1 MQNVNLYQPERRRSG
16 GPRSRHL
23 LAGLALVLLA
33 MLMHGLWTG
42 WRLYSGARDLQR
54 AEQQAHNLETQLAA
68 RQAAFR
74 APQLDPLLPTRLSEL
89 EAGNRQLQ
97 RLGEHL
103 QQLEAQRGEGFVP
116 LLAGL
121 AERHPPSGL
130 WLTRIRLL
138 DGGSVLGFEGL
149 TQSQELLPQ
158 YLQGLGEDAAF
169 QGREFA
175 RFEVRREAGALLRFQ
190 LSTRLDEEAGDE

>member
-42 WRLYSGARDLQR
+42 WRLYGGARDLQR

-175 RFEVRREAGALLRFQ
+175 RFEVHREAGALLRFQ